1 MQERQSTEHR
11 LAKSHGWR
19 NRDQTLSGACE
30 KWLSLLFVQLT
41 SIRPYNLGSVYRT
54 CQRIEQIAR
63 WTNVDYGECTHPLI
77 SAIDI
82 ELETSVKNEEEII
95 ALRDKCAFLAETTS
109 SNLTTTQLYS
119 SIDLILLIEQI
130 ERLTNI
136 LVGRSPHSSIVNERL
151 IDVLD

>member
-1 MQERQSTEHR
+1 M
-11 LAKSHGWR
+11 LP
-19 NRDQTLSGACE
+19 C
-30 KWLSLLFVQLT
+30 
-41 SIRPYNLGSVYRT
+41 NLGSVYRT

-63 WTNVDYGECTHPLI
+63 WTNVEYGECAHPLI
-77 SAIDI
+77 SAIDV
-82 ELETSVKNEEEII
+82 ELDTSVKNEEEII

-136 LVGRSPHSSIVNERL
+136 LVGRLPCRICLHRALL
-151 IDVLD
+151 IRVLD